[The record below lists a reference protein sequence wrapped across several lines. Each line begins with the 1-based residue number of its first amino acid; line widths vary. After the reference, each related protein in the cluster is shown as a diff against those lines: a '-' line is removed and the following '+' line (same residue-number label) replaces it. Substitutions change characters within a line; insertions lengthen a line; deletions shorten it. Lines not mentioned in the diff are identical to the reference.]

1 MNIQIVSDTKKPLL
15 SRRDVAV
22 KLEFAGTTTPS
33 RAQMKDIIA
42 KALNAD
48 AKLISLYKVKNDFGS
63 SSVSIIAQ
71 VYDNEKTLKTLQEKH
86 LEERDTGKKAAEETK
101 EEAK

>member
-22 KLEFAGTTTPS
+22 KIEFAGTKTPT
-33 RAQMKDIIA
+33 RAQMKDTIA
-42 KALNAD
+42 KALGAD

-63 SSVSIIAQ
+63 CSVSIIAQ
-71 VYDNEKTLKTLQEKH
+71 VYDNEKTLKVLQEKH
-86 LEERDTGKKAAEETK
+86 LEERDSGKKVVA